1 MTKGYALEE
10 ALGLCTKYV
19 QDFMA
24 MRRQVWDDKE
34 DPNMFDGAWMKWMDA
49 NHENYYYKMCVQFTN
64 PHSLD

>member
-1 MTKGYALEE
+1 VRPEGSMTKGYALEE

-34 DPNMFDGAWMKWMDA
+34 DLNMF
-49 NHENYYYKMCVQFTN
+49 NE
-64 PHSLD
+64 LLE

>member
-1 MTKGYALEE
+1 VRPEGSMTKGYALEE

-34 DPNMFDGAWMKWMDA
+34 DPNMFDGA
-49 NHENYYYKMCVQFTN
+49 
-64 PHSLD
+64 